1 MPLRPE
7 EGNGIC
13 LDFPHIH
20 FEPRCGFNSRFSCL
34 HLLSTDMTGI
44 GSPGIFFFLFQERVR
59 QLRGTQ
65 SVMLSW
71 VPATVNEGSYTVNQE
86 VSARE

>member
-1 MPLRPE
+1 MSVHR
-7 EGNGIC
+7 IHAWC
-13 LDFPHIH
+13 LGQKKASDPVKLEFQ
-20 FEPRCGFNSRFSCL
+20 RVVSC
-34 HLLSTDMTGI
+34 HVGAETQT
-44 GSPGIFFFLFQERVR
+44 QERVR